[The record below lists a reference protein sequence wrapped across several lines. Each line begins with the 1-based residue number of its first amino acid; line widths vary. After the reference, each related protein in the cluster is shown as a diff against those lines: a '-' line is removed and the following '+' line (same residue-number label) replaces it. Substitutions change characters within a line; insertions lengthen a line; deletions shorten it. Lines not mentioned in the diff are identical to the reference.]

1 MAIFVTFRRGAA
13 WAAPSLVCDGAEDAD
28 GDSSVGVDDAVAD
41 GAEPSGS
48 ASDADEH
55 AAPGTSTRASTAARR
70 RVMGVTLRQGRP
82 DGSRRLIHTVVRMMS
97 FSSLKVSMR

>member
-1 MAIFVTFRRGAA
+1 MTFRRGAA

-28 GDSSVGVDDAVAD
+28 GDSSAGVDDAVTD

-70 RVMGVTLRQGRP
+70 RVMG
-82 DGSRRLIHTVVRMMS
+82 SRYVRVVASPGLAEGLIHTVVRMMS
-97 FSSLKVSMR
+97 LSSLRVSMR